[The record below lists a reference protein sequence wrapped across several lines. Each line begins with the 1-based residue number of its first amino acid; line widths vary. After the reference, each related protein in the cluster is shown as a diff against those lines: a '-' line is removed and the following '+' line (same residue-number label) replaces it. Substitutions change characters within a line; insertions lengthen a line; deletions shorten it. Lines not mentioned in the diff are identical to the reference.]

1 MLDVQE
7 FTNFRNL
14 PPEVRNEIWLH
25 ALSYP
30 TDPATEVL
38 SNGGIIS
45 IRSVGS
51 TTVSVGQACYEARRL
66 LEQTHLRIVFRQ
78 KNDMGSFWI
87 KASSVVVLGPASV
100 ALIVLLRL
108 DNASLSKLTNVAVSW
123 TTFGDVFRCIRWL
136 AQGSRSISNIII
148 DINKPTVEWQLSGP
162 LLDVEKASYYT
173 NLCKSVDAESDAPY
187 LDSPHFRSLLASSFL
202 HPRPRIHFVQ
212 TDT

>member
-1 MLDVQE
+1 MLDVQK
-7 FTNFRNL
+7 FANFANL

-25 ALSYP
+25 ALSCP

-38 SNGGIIS
+38 SNGGMIS
-45 IRSVGS
+45 TRSVGP

-66 LEQTHLRIVFRQ
+66 FEQTHLRIVFRQ

-87 KASSVVVLGPASV
+87 KASSVVVLGPAAV

-108 DNASLSKLTNVAVSW
+108 DNASLSRLSNVALSW
-123 TTFGDVFRCIRWL
+123 TTFGNVFRCIRWL
-136 AQGSRSISNIII
+136 AQGCHSINNIII

-162 LLDVEKASYYT
+162 LLDIQKASYYS
-173 NLCKSVDAESDAPY
+173 NLCQSVGAESDAPY
-187 LDSPHFRSLLASSFL
+187 LDSSHFRSLLASSFL